1 MERNPSK
8 IMEMAKIEMSTN
20 ASSPA
25 SLDEAAW
32 SRVMKNCNVM
42 HGWYLDRQTNQIKMA
57 PKPAFA
63 LKTGLNLHLPEREH
77 KPVDRNSDRCCAPN
91 AIPNY
96 FVNDGS
102 KIDII
107 VVEDDMRSSMVRNNF
122 EKSSVDA
129 KTGGGY
135 AGLGIGV
142 TAGSSR
148 EIQKGMKKEKKKFAQ
163 KMIGQYM
170 LPRVTLI
177 LNPDDLIVTDEA
189 KEAATEIY
197 DKRDGA
203 LIRKFHQRFGE
214 FFSHEVIIGG
224 MLTST
229 KTWEGS
235 ETIKDEKKKEDFK
248 QTIGLAVTTRAEL
261 KRLIES
267 IADSA
272 SRDME
277 DIVKWFSREVPPP
290 VSQFMQIPPLRDAF
304 VQLRLK
310 NMTSDDK
317 YQYLVYQHHKKPTS
331 IKITSNP
338 SIVPKNF
345 RGPRVISYDDTWG
358 PQDGI
363 WVIKHRDDGDLVDGS
378 RVTIRTI
385 DFEHRFLSV
394 LRTSEYFFTPC
405 ITTSGHEPVWRVRF
419 LEDHTKPL
427 PQTKSMKGLPVKEN
441 GRFCL
446 TYEFAD
452 NPYGFRD
459 FTKDERGFSER
470 VAPRT
475 GCGRLV
481 LVRPSGTAQGWE
493 DRTVFLLDTE
503 GRDAEGTVRV
513 DGNTDVKVTAAMF
526 YLDILASDGSDREK
540 DILIP
545 ENTENTEEEAMKM
558 MRVKTEPA
566 PHVNGRH

>member
-1 MERNPSK
+1 MLCTVGTWIGRP
-8 IMEMAKIEMSTN
+8 TR
-20 ASSPA
+20 
-25 SLDEAAW
+25 
-32 SRVMKNCNVM
+32 SR
-42 HGWYLDRQTNQIKMA
+42 WPQNQ
-57 PKPAFA
+57 
-63 LKTGLNLHLPEREH
+63 REH
-77 KPVDRNSDRCCAPN
+77 KPVNRNSDRCCAPD

-148 EIQKGMKKEKKKFAQ
+148 EIQRGTKKEKKKFAQ

-189 KEAATEIY
+189 KEAAKEID
-197 DKRDGA
+197 DKKDGA

-214 FFSHEVIIGG
+214 FFSHEVTIGG

-248 QTIGLAVTTRAEL
+248 KTIGLAVTTVNIGLESKSDKTVGQDESLTAASRDTTDRVVFEAVGGNTILASNPQQWCATVGNHDNWRVIERAEL

-267 IADSA
+267 MADSA
-272 SRDME
+272 SRDMK
-277 DIVKWFSREVPPP
+277 DIVNWFSKEVPPP

-317 YQYLVYQHHKKPTS
+317 YQYLVYQHHKPTS

-338 SIVPKNF
+338 FIVPK
-345 RGPRVISYDDTWG
+345 R
-358 PQDGI
+358 
-363 WVIKHRDDGDLVDGS
+363 
-378 RVTIRTI
+378 
-385 DFEHRFLSV
+385 
-394 LRTSEYFFTPC
+394 
-405 ITTSGHEPVWRVRF
+405 TSGHEPVWRVRY

-427 PQTKSMKGLPVKEN
+427 PQAKSMKGLPVKMN

-493 DRTVFLLDTE
+493 DRTIFLLDTE
-503 GRDAEGTVRV
+503 SRDAEGTVRV

-545 ENTENTEEEAMKM
+545 EDTESTEEDAMKM

-566 PHVNGRH
+566 PRVNGRH